1 MNVDRIYTRNVIR
14 IAKTATISEAARAM
28 RQHSVGLLLVTG
40 EGADEFQAV
49 GTVTDRDIV
58 IKALAEGAR
67 PETVRVGEVMT
78 HRLDTVAATDDIH
91 EALLTM
97 QRQECRRLAVTDA
110 TGRIVGIL
118 SVDDLVDG
126 IAADLSSLAKVM
138 RAARGPEA
146 AAPASKD

>member
-14 IAKTATISEAARAM
+14 IAKTASISEAARAM

-40 EGADEFQAV
+40 EGADEFQAI
-49 GTVTDRDIV
+49 GTITDRDIV

-67 PETVRVGEVMT
+67 PETVRVGEAMT
-78 HRLDTVAATDDIH
+78 HRLDTVAASADIH

-97 QRQECRRLAVTDA
+97 QRQECRRLAVTDD

-138 RAARGPEA
+138 RTARGPETA
-146 AAPASKD
+146 TGG